1 MAGSI
6 TTMSPA
12 QAGIPVIDG
21 KPGAEHHDG
30 HRVGGADAQAN

>member
-6 TTMSPA
+6 TTMS

-21 KPGAEHHDG
+21 KPVAEHHDG
-30 HRVGGADAQAN
+30 HRVGGPDAQAN